1 MQLVRLTLFAILGSG
16 LWYLLVMILGISEV
30 AEALLLLLLAGSIV
44 FFRWAGK
51 KYPTFPFLVS
61 LWKKKLKG
69 YIIIAGIG
77 IFLWLLISISWQLT
91 AKQ

>member
-1 MQLVRLTLFAILGSG
+1 MQIYRFNTDPETGEVDLEEYLTFLVVMGTLGF
-16 LWYLLVMILGISEV
+16 IS
-30 AEALLLLLLAGSIV
+30 
-44 FFRWAGK
+44 WAGK
-51 KYPTFPFLVS
+51 KYPTLPFLVS
-61 LWKKKLKG
+61 LWKNKLKG

>member
-1 MQLVRLTLFAILGSG
+1 MQIYRFNDPETGEVDLEEYLTFLVVMGTLGFIN
-16 LWYLLVMILGISEV
+16 
-30 AEALLLLLLAGSIV
+30 
-44 FFRWAGK
+44 WAWK

-61 LWKKKLKG
+61 LWKNKLKG

>member
-1 MQLVRLTLFAILGSG
+1 MQIYRFNDPETGEVDLEEYLTFLVVMGTLGF
-16 LWYLLVMILGISEV
+16 IS
-30 AEALLLLLLAGSIV
+30 
-44 FFRWAGK
+44 WAWK

-61 LWKKKLKG
+61 LWMNKLKG

>member
-1 MQLVRLTLFAILGSG
+1 MQRFGNGFDVTRIYDMETGEWDLEQ
-16 LWYLLVMILGISEV
+16 LLVSLVTVGTIGFI
-30 AEALLLLLLAGSIV
+30 G
-44 FFRWAGK
+44 WAWK

>member
-1 MQLVRLTLFAILGSG
+1 MQIYRFNDPETGEVDLEEYLTFLVVMGTLGFIG
-16 LWYLLVMILGISEV
+16 
-30 AEALLLLLLAGSIV
+30 
-44 FFRWAGK
+44 WAWK